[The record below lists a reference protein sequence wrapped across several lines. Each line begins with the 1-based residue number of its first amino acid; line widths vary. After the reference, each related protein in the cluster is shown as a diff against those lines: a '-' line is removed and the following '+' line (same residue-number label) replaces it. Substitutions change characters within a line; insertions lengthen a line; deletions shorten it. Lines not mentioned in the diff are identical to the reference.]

1 MKTATKA
8 KISTRQ
14 RQSRSYNNK
23 DEDDNK
29 DKYSHE
35 NIKHMELQLT
45 ACVEYK
51 FSLSKPNLPFPT
63 ILANMDSI
71 YSYLVI
77 AEKNHRLGQTMN
89 LFQKGRN
96 PHPHIYV
103 KTGSTITL

>member
-1 MKTATKA
+1 MKDG
-8 KISTRQ
+8 
-14 RQSRSYNNK
+14 YN
-23 DEDDNK
+23 NK
-29 DKYSHE
+29 DKYSPE